1 MKLKGK
7 IVFITGASAGIGAAT
22 AMAFAAEGAR
32 LLLAARR
39 AGKLAEVASR
49 ALERGAA
56 AVHSI
61 DLDVRNRHAVQRAI
75 DELPPEWAEIDV
87 LVNNAGLSRGMEKL
101 YTGRIEDWEEMIDTN
116 IKGLLYV
123 ARAVVP
129 GMVVRGRGHV
139 VTLGSMAGEIVYPNG
154 AVYCGTKAAARA
166 INDGL
171 REDLLGTPVRV
182 TSVDPGLVETDFS
195 LVRFHGDAK
204 RAAKVYKGITPLTG
218 EDIADV
224 IHVGCDA
231 ARAREYRAR
240 LADLGASGQYAAD
253 SSRAVSGE
261 SMPQCTEDTDFVFLA
276 PGRET
281 SCRLSVGKKG
291 RSLSRCCSF

>member
-7 IVFITGASAGIGAAT
+7 IVFITGASGGIGAAT
-22 AMAFAAEGAR
+22 AKAFAAEGAR

-49 ALERGAA
+49 SLELGAA

-101 YTGRIEDWEEMIDTN
+101 YTGKIEDWEEMIDTN

-129 GMVVRGRGHV
+129 GMVVRRRGHV
-139 VTLGSMAGEIVYPNG
+139 VTLGSMAGEMVYPNG
-154 AVYCGTKAAARA
+154 AVYCGSKAAART

-182 TSVDPGLVETDFS
+182 TSVDPGMVETDFS
-195 LVRFHGDAK
+195 LVRFHGDTN
-204 RAAKVYKGITPLTG
+204 RAAKVYKGLKALTA
-218 EDIADV
+218 EDVADAILWAVTRPDHVNIAR
-224 IHVGCDA
+224 I
-231 ARAREYRAR
+231 
-240 LADLGASGQYAAD
+240 
-253 SSRAVSGE
+253 
-261 SMPQCTEDTDFVFLA
+261 
-276 PGRET
+276 
-281 SCRLSVGKKG
+281 
-291 RSLSRCCSF
+291 SLSPVNQANTLLIHREE